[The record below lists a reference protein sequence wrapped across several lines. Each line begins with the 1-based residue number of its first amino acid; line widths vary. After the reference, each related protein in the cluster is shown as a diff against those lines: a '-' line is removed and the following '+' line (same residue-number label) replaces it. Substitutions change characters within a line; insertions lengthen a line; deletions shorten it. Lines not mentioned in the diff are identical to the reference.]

1 MCLLL
6 CSKDMERWTW
16 MNSQG
21 YPIERSLIFIAHSQN
36 FPTCSIFRRISKIWC
51 QISSILI
58 RVQNNF
64 QHQCWGLRKGP
75 ATELLLV
82 LELRSKP
89 EGDIQK
95 RLQVNLSQLGA
106 QRLKTKGPGRGWTR
120 LCTCTKRCKPIRPPQ
135 KNENLQVHHIHDGA
149 SWPALI
155 AEIPSLFHQV
165 TRCKVSHHDIVW
177 DFGGNFA
184 ALKR

>member
-6 CSKDMERWTW
+6 CSKDNMERWTW

-21 YPIERSLIFIAHSQN
+21 YPIERSLICIGHSPH
-36 FPTCSIFRRISKIWC
+36 FSTCIIFRRISKIWC
-51 QISSILI
+51 QISSIII
-58 RVQNNF
+58 RVQNIF

-106 QRLKTKGPGRGWTR
+106 QRLRTKCSKIGYIYIYMYMYVYIYIYMYIWATVKICEDQFSREG
-120 LCTCTKRCKPIRPPQ
+120 
-135 KNENLQVHHIHDGA
+135 
-149 SWPALI
+149 
-155 AEIPSLFHQV
+155 
-165 TRCKVSHHDIVW
+165 
-177 DFGGNFA
+177 
-184 ALKR
+184 LKMTLYMHETL